1 MIKRLFKKWRKVT
14 PAHSEK
20 ASTSYVD
27 SDETIVIDM
36 SAEESFA
43 PDEVRVQFDA
53 APTQPEPSAQAPA
66 APPSGSA
73 SPDTATNADDDHTQI
88 WTASEASPEP
98 AGPSTAVDQYEPTVS
113 NPPMS
118 GAPTSSAVIDV
129 GLTAG
134 LLILTDGPQ
143 RGRVFAV
150 NLGRNR
156 IGRGPE
162 NDIILDTGDA
172 AISKEDHLVIA
183 ADPKNRRYFLVP
195 GDSTNLAYVDDQPL
209 LELREI
215 ADKAVIQ
222 IGETKLMFIQLFG
235 NYTDWT

>member
-1 MIKRLFKKWRKVT
+1 MKRWFEKWWKVT
-14 PAHSEK
+14 PAQPEQA
-20 ASTSYVD
+20 ASAYVD
-27 SDETIVIDM
+27 SDETIVINM
-36 SAEESFA
+36 SAEERFE

-53 APTQPEPSAQAPA
+53 DAAEAEPIAPAPA
-66 APPSGSA
+66 APPSGLTSSDA
-73 SPDTATNADDDHTQI
+73 ATNADDDHTQI
-88 WTASEASPEP
+88 WTVSDATANR
-98 AGPSTAVDQYEPTVS
+98 AGPPTEVEEQSATISNLSTLNS
-113 NPPMS
+113 
-118 GAPTSSAVIDV
+118 PTSSAAIDV

-134 LLILTDGPQ
+134 LLILTEGPQ

-183 ADPKNRRYFLVP
+183 ADPKNRRFFLVP
-195 GDSTNLAYVDDQPL
+195 GNSTNLAYLDEQPL
-209 LELREI
+209 LDSCEI

-222 IGETKLMFIQLFG
+222 IGETKLVFIQLFG
-235 NYTDWT
+235 NYLDWS